1 MGQFGAFI
9 EVTSTHSAIRKT
21 LEISR
26 VFGGTPSGARTL
38 DTLIKSQRVDVE
50 ISTVVD
56 SVQHQVQH

>member
-1 MGQFGAFI
+1 MGHFGAFI
-9 EVTSTHSAIRKT
+9 EVTSTHRAIRKT

-50 ISTVVD
+50 ISTVAD
-56 SVQHQVQH
+56 SVQQQVQH